1 MTVLQS
7 TDSKK
12 QNNKEDPR
20 EDAWISLRRGN
31 KLDTGSG
38 WREGTVWEMGCR
50 GGMRWGRFQC
60 RESKAE
66 KTGMGVDRGRDL

>member
-31 KLDTGSG
+31 TIDI
-38 WREGTVWEMGCR
+38 
-50 GGMRWGRFQC
+50 
-60 RESKAE
+60 
-66 KTGMGVDRGRDL
+66 VD